1 MVKRVFWALAVA
13 AIFSLASCQKEEAN
27 PATDANVETAID
39 ADEVDGMYDEVANEV
54 GQITLGLK
62 AGTAPDSSGKRI
74 PSDPVYNSDG
84 SVTKTVTFV
93 NWKIGKNQRWVKNGQ
108 IIINLNLATLT
119 RTVKFN
125 NFTINGCKIEGKKTM
140 VLDLNN
146 NTLSITLENGK
157 VIFTDGTSFTLNFSK
172 VWTKVK
178 GVDTPLNIWD
188 DEYDISI
195 EASGVNRRGKS
206 YTETTTTPLHFKLT
220 WPVFVSGEVK
230 REVNGHTIL
239 ANYGTGAEDFLVTIT
254 VDGVSKEIDL
264 LAKK

>member
-1 MVKRVFWALAVA
+1 MVKRMFWGLAVA
-13 AIFSLASCQKEEAN
+13 GLFSLASCQKEETT

-39 ADEVDGMYDEVANEV
+39 GDEVDGMYADVANEV
-54 GQITLGLK
+54 DQLTFTLK
-62 AGTAPDSSGKRI
+62 ADGAPESSGTRTFVTVNN
-74 PSDPVYNSDG
+74 PDG
-84 SVTKTVTFV
+84 SITKTVTFA

-108 IIINLNLATLT
+108 IIININIATLT
-119 RTVKFN
+119 RTVTFN
-125 NFTINGCKIEGKKTM
+125 NFTINGRKLEGTKTM
-140 VLDLNN
+140 VANPQN
-146 NTLSITLENGK
+146 NTLTITLKDGK
-157 VIFTDGTSFTLNFSK
+157 VTFADGTIFTHSFTK

-178 GVDTPLNIWD
+178 GIDTPLIIWD
-188 DEYDISI
+188 DEFDITI
-195 EASGVNRRGKS
+195 DASGVNRRGKS
-206 YTETTTTPLHFKLT
+206 YAETTTTPLHFKLT